1 MTELFKPYRAPEGA
15 AQSGLP
21 EEVTRS
27 GFSEEVT
34 QSETGSFPGAAM
46 SAQLVAALECAP
58 APVALWEFGSGRLRY
73 LNPAGAALVGFPK
86 GGEVSARRAA
96 DVCTASAVAQAPE
109 VSAALTGRGR
119 WCGPT
124 ELRHLRTGAPIPVV
138 LSVFV
143 TERDEDGRP
152 LLIGVISREPSTA
165 GEQGQS
171 LLAALAEADRRCRE
185 QHVLAELSR
194 LAVTAN
200 LDTLLTAATTELT
213 ALLGVRCAAVA
224 RVPDTAGAA
233 LTVLGYHGPGPR
245 PTTVAAGHGSLT
257 GYAATEAAVV
267 CCPDRARER
276 RFATADMAA
285 HGLGGGIGVPIGHDP
300 IWGVLTAH
308 FARPRPTRE
317 HEVAFVS
324 AVAAVLSTAL
334 ERFEAEERLRHRSL
348 HDPLTGLPNRTL
360 ALERLNAALDRAA
373 RTGGRVAVLVIDL
386 DNFRHLN
393 ARLGHAGGDAA
404 LIRLADRLRS
414 VVRPTDTVARL
425 GGDEF
430 LILCPAVTGPADVI
444 AIADRIA
451 TVDPH
456 PGDGPITASV
466 GIAVTG
472 AAVSPHELIHHAD
485 RAMYRAKA
493 TGPGQYAL
501 HHPDTHGTGR

>member
-1 MTELFKPYRAPEGA
+1 MTELFEPYRVPEGA
-15 AQSGLP
+15 AQSEFP
-21 EEVTRS
+21 EGVTR
-27 GFSEEVT
+27 
-34 QSETGSFPGAAM
+34 SETGSFPGAAT
-46 SAQLVAALECAP
+46 SAQLAAALECAP
-58 APVALWEFGSGRLRY
+58 APMALWEFGSGRIRY
-73 LNPAGAALVGFPK
+73 LNPAAAALVGFPK
-86 GGEVSARRAA
+86 AGEVSARRAA
-96 DVCTASAVAQAPE
+96 DLCTASAVTQAPE

-119 WCGPT
+119 WCGRT
-124 ELRHLRTGAPIPVV
+124 ELRNLRTGAPIPAAV
-138 LSVFV
+138 SVFV
-143 TERDEDGRP
+143 TERDENGHP
-152 LLIGVISREPSTA
+152 LLIGVIGREPSTS
-165 GEQGQS
+165 GEQEQS
-171 LLAALAEADRRCRE
+171 LLAALAAADQRCRE
-185 QHVLAELSR
+185 QQVLAELSR
-194 LAVTAN
+194 LAVTAD
-200 LDTLLTAATTELT
+200 LDTLLTAATAEVT
-213 ALLGVRCAAVA
+213 ALLGTRCAAVA
-224 RVPDTAGAA
+224 RVPDTGGAA

-245 PTTVAAGHGSLT
+245 PSTVAAGRGSLT
-257 GYAATEAAVV
+257 GYTATETAVV

-300 IWGVLTAH
+300 IWGVLTAYGI
-308 FARPRPTRE
+308 RPRPTRE
-317 HEVAFVS
+317 CEVALLC
-324 AVAAVLSTAL
+324 AVAAVLSTAID
-334 ERFEAEERLRHRSL
+334 RIEAEERLRHRSL

-360 ALERLNAALDRAA
+360 ALERLNSALDQAA

-444 AIADRIA
+444 RIADRIA

-456 PGDGPITASV
+456 PGDGPITASI

-472 AAVSPHELIHHAD
+472 ANVSPHELIHHAD

-493 TGPGQYAL
+493 TGPGRYAL

>member
-1 MTELFKPYRAPEGA
+1 MTELFEPYGVPEGA
-15 AQSGLP
+15 AQSGFP
-21 EEVTRS
+21 EEVTR
-27 GFSEEVT
+27 
-34 QSETGSFPGAAM
+34 SETGSFPGAAM
-46 SAQLVAALECAP
+46 SAQLVAAVECAP
-58 APVALWEFGSGRLRY
+58 ASVALWEFGSGRLRY
-73 LNPAGAALVGFPK
+73 LNPAATALVGFPE
-86 GGEVSARRAA
+86 GCEVSARRAA
-96 DVCTASAVAQAPE
+96 DVCTDAAVAQAPE
-109 VSAALTGRGR
+109 VSAALIGRGR
-119 WCGPT
+119 WCGRT
-124 ELRHLRTGAPIPVV
+124 ELRHVRTGAPIPAV

-152 LLIGVISREPSTA
+152 LLIGVIGREQSTA
-165 GEQGQS
+165 GDQDQP
-171 LLAALAEADRRCRE
+171 LLAALAAADRRCRE

-194 LAVTAN
+194 LAVTAD
-200 LDTLLTAATTELT
+200 LDTLLTAATAEVT

-224 RVPDTAGAA
+224 RVPGTGGAA

-245 PTTVAAGHGSLT
+245 PTTVAAGRGSLT
-257 GYAATEAAVV
+257 GYTATEAAVV
-267 CCPDRARER
+267 CCPDRAREH

-285 HGLGGGIGVPIGHDP
+285 HGLGGGIGVPIGH
-300 IWGVLTAH
+300 WGVLTAH

-317 HEVAFVS
+317 HEVAFVC

-334 ERFEAEERLRHRSL
+334 GRLEAEERLRHRSL

-360 ALERLNAALDRAA
+360 ALERLRAALDWAA

-456 PGDGPITASV
+456 PGAGPITASV

-472 AAVSPHELIHHAD
+472 AAVSPHELIHDAD

-493 TGPGQYAL
+493 TGPGRYAL
-501 HHPDTHGTGR
+501 HHPDTRGTGR

>member
-1 MTELFKPYRAPEGA
+1 MTELFEPYRAPEGA
-15 AQSGLP
+15 AQSGFP
-21 EEVTRS
+21 EEVTR
-27 GFSEEVT
+27 
-34 QSETGSFPGAAM
+34 SETGSFPGSAM
-46 SAQLVAALECAP
+46 SAQLVTAVECAP

-73 LNPAGAALVGFPK
+73 LNPAGAALVGFSK
-86 GGEVSARRAA
+86 GDEVSARTAA

-109 VSAALTGRGR
+109 VSAALTGQGR
-119 WCGPT
+119 WCGRT
-124 ELRHLRTGAPIPVV
+124 ELRHVRTGAPIPAV

-143 TERDEDGRP
+143 TERDENGRP
-152 LLIGVISREPSTA
+152 LLIGVIAREPSTS
-165 GEQGQS
+165 GEQEQS

-194 LAVTAN
+194 LAVTAD
-200 LDTLLTAATTELT
+200 LDTLLTAATAEVT

-224 RVPDTAGAA
+224 RVPGTGGAA
-233 LTVLGYHGPGPR
+233 LPVLGYHGPGPR
-245 PTTVAAGHGSLT
+245 PSTVAAGHGSLT
-257 GYAATEAAVV
+257 GYTATEAAVV
-267 CCPDRARER
+267 RCPDRARER

-334 ERFEAEERLRHRSL
+334 DRIEAEDRLRHQGL

-360 ALERLNAALDRAA
+360 ALERLTTALDQAA

>member
-1 MTELFKPYRAPEGA
+1 MTELFEPYRAPEGA
-15 AQSGLP
+15 AQSGFP
-21 EEVTRS
+21 EEVTR
-27 GFSEEVT
+27 
-34 QSETGSFPGAAM
+34 SETGSFPGAAM

-58 APVALWEFGSGRLRY
+58 TPVALWEFGSGRLRY

-165 GEQGQS
+165 GEQEQS

-194 LAVTAN
+194 LAVTAD
-200 LDTLLTAATTELT
+200 LDILLTAATAELT
-213 ALLGVRCAAVA
+213 ALLGVRCTAVA
-224 RVPDTAGAA
+224 RVSGTGGAA
-233 LTVLGYHGPGPR
+233 LPVLGYHGPGPR

-267 CCPDRARER
+267 RCPDRARER

-285 HGLGGGIGVPIGHDP
+285 HRLGGGIGVPIGHDP

-334 ERFEAEERLRHRSL
+334 DRIEAEERLRHRSL

-456 PGDGPITASV
+456 PDDGPITASI

>member
-1 MTELFKPYRAPEGA
+1 MTELFEPYRVPERA
-15 AQSGLP
+15 ARSGFP

-27 GFSEEVT
+27 EP
-34 QSETGSFPGAAM
+34 GSFPGAAL
-46 SAQLVAALECAP
+46 SAQLVAAVECAP
-58 APVALWEFGSGRLRY
+58 APMGLWEFGSGRLRY
-73 LNPAGAALVGFPK
+73 LNPAAATLVGFPE
-86 GGEVSARRAA
+86 GGEVSARRTA
-96 DVCTASAVAQAPE
+96 DVCTDAAVAQAPE
-109 VSAALTGRGR
+109 VSAALTERGR
-119 WCGPT
+119 WCGRT
-124 ELRHLRTGAPIPVV
+124 ELRHLRTGAPIPAV

-143 TERDEDGRP
+143 TERDEDGHP
-152 LLIGVISREPSTA
+152 LLIGVIGREPSTD
-165 GEQGQS
+165 GEQEHP
-171 LLAALAEADRRCRE
+171 LLAALEEADRRCRE

-194 LAVTAN
+194 LAVTAD
-200 LDTLLTAATTELT
+200 LDTLLTAATAEVT
-213 ALLGVRCAAVA
+213 ALLGVRSAAVA
-224 RVPDTAGAA
+224 RVPETGGAA

-245 PTTVAAGHGSLT
+245 PTTVAAGRGSLT

-285 HGLGGGIGVPIGHDP
+285 HGLGGGIGVPIGHDT

-308 FARPRPTRE
+308 FARPRPSRE
-317 HEVAFVS
+317 RDVAFVC

-334 ERFEAEERLRHRSL
+334 GRIEAEERLRHRSL

-360 ALERLNAALDRAA
+360 ALERLRAALDRAA
-373 RTGGRVAVLVIDL
+373 HTGGRVAVLMIDL

-414 VVRPTDTVARL
+414 AVRPTDTVARL

-456 PGDGPITASV
+456 PGDGPITASI

-493 TGPGQYAL
+493 TGPGRYAL

>member
-1 MTELFKPYRAPEGA
+1 MTELFEPYRASEGA
-15 AQSGLP
+15 AQ
-21 EEVTRS
+21 S

-34 QSETGSFPGAAM
+34 RSETGSFPGAAM

-73 LNPAGAALVGFPK
+73 LNPAAAALMGLPK
-86 GGEVSARRAA
+86 GDEVSARRAA

-119 WCGPT
+119 WCGRT

-152 LLIGVISREPSTA
+152 LLIGVIGREPSTA
-165 GEQGQS
+165 GEQEQS

-194 LAVTAN
+194 LAVTAD
-200 LDTLLTAATTELT
+200 LDTLLTAATAELT

-224 RVPDTAGAA
+224 RVSGTGGAA
-233 LTVLGYHGPGPR
+233 LPVLGYHGPGPR
-245 PTTVAAGHGSLT
+245 PTTVAAGRGSLT
-257 GYAATEAAVV
+257 GYVATEAVVV

-285 HGLGGGIGVPIGHDP
+285 HRLGGGIGVPIGHDP

-317 HEVAFVS
+317 CEVALLR

-334 ERFEAEERLRHRSL
+334 DRIEAEERLRHRSL

-360 ALERLNAALDRAA
+360 ALERLNAALDRSA

-456 PGDGPITASV
+456 PDDGPITASI